1 MTGWTRLQETFHS
14 ALLSLW
20 AHRMRSV
27 LTTLGIIIGVSSVLI
42 VVNLTKALESR
53 IMAEVKKEGSH
64 TFFVSSYV
72 PASRF
77 KTAKV
82 KRMPMDVPT
91 LRELRELVPQIQIAS
106 PQANIF
112 SQQMMVKTGSLTRRV
127 SYLTCVDENGL
138 DLSNCELA
146 CGRNF
151 TATDRV
157 TRSPLAMAVTLEM
170 LRRGRHAIRMPCP
183 KCSTSLAS
191 WFVVVR

>member
-42 VVNLTKALESR
+42 VVNLTKALEGR

-82 KRMPMDVPT
+82 KRMPMDAQT
-91 LRELRELVPQIQIAS
+91 LRELRSGPRRIWPRRPWLWR
-106 PQANIF
+106 ANPET
-112 SQQMMVKTGSLTRRV
+112 KP
-127 SYLTCVDENGL
+127 
-138 DLSNCELA
+138 
-146 CGRNF
+146 
-151 TATDRV
+151 
-157 TRSPLAMAVTLEM
+157 RS
-170 LRRGRHAIRMPCP
+170 R
-183 KCSTSLAS
+183 
-191 WFVVVR
+191 